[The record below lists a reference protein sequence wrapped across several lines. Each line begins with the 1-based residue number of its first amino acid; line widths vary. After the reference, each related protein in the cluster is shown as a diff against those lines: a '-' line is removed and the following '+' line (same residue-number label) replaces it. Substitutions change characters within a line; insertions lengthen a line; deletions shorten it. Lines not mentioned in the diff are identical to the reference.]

1 LCGSQYINLAHE
13 LQLTDDDTVVCL
25 SLDGAQLYQNKKSD
39 TWIAIWIILKYNP
52 STRYKKKHVLPC
64 CVIPGPNKPKNL
76 DSFLFR
82 SLHHVS
88 ALQHENNGAGFRLF
102 SGLKKSVVSSR
113 IIVALATADALGLVE
128 IDGRVGHHGAQGCRL
143 GCDMKGRRKPGT
155 GHYYAAH
162 LKPNENVI
170 EDSNHPDIDLRTI
183 TPPSPAIY
191 HQNLS
196 KIINSVDQNEYE
208 KNRKL
213 TGISKPSILSGLN
226 SKFMFPIPLCFTVDL
241 MHLLCINLGELLI
254 PLWRGTLKCESTD
267 NKLSWD
273 WATLTGDKWIQ
284 HGQQVAAATPFFPS
298 FFH

>member
-1 LCGSQYINLAHE
+1 MYDDILCGSQYINLANE
-13 LQLTDDDTVVCL
+13 LQLTDDDTLVCL

-39 TWIAIWIILKYNP
+39 TWIAIWIILEYNP

-88 ALQHENNGAGFRLF
+88 ALQRENNGAGFQVF
-102 SGLKKSVVSSR
+102 SCLKNSIVSSR
-113 IIVALATADALGLVE
+113 IVFALATADALGLVE

-143 GCDMKGRRKPGT
+143 GCDMKGRRKPGS

-162 LKPNENVI
+162 LRPNENLI
-170 EDSNHPDIDLRTI
+170 EDNDHPDVDLRTI
-183 TPPSPAIY
+183 TPASPATY

-226 SKFMFPIPLCFTVDL
+226 SRFMFPIPLCFTVDL

-267 NKLSWD
+267 DKASWD
-273 WATLTGDKWIQ
+273 WAKLIW
-284 HGQQVAAATPFFPS
+284 PS
-298 FFH
+298 